1 MIPSDPEALDALAAE
16 HVLGTLDAREAAEV
30 ARALP
35 VDAALRD
42 AVARWEARLAPLADL
57 APPMAPPDGL
67 WKRIDAS
74 VAKRSP
80 APVVPLR
87 AVPGR
92 AAPPRPGKF
101 WKAWSAGAT
110 AVAAGLAAILFL
122 RPADPP
128 RMMTVLL
135 TSRDQPAW
143 LVEAEGGGLRLA
155 SLNPRPVEPGRVQQL
170 WALPPGATAPTS
182 LGLIPEGGQA
192 RVAPGLVRPEP
203 GMLIEITLEPPGGS
217 PTGRPTGP
225 ILFIGR
231 LAPATGT

>member
-16 HVLGTLDAREAAEV
+16 HVLGTLDAREAREV
-30 ARALP
+30 SRALP
-35 VDAALRD
+35 THPALRD
-42 AVARWEARLAPLADL
+42 AVAAWEARLAPLTDL
-57 APPMAPPDGL
+57 APPQAPPPEL
-67 WKRIDAS
+67 WGRIEAS
-74 VAKRSP
+74 LGARP
-80 APVVPLR
+80 EAVVTLLR
-87 AVPGR
+87 PGR
-92 AAPPRPGKF
+92 L
-101 WKAWSAGAT
+101 WKAWALGST
-110 AVAAGLAAILFL
+110 ALAAGLAAFILL
-122 RPADPP
+122 RPAEEP

-135 TSRDQPAW
+135 TSGDQPAW

-170 WALPPGATAPTS
+170 WALPPGATAPVS

-192 RVAPGLVRPEP
+192 SVAPGLVRPEP

-231 LAPATGT
+231 LAPARGS